1 VHEREFP
8 SSGLDGPRDPGP
20 RDLGPGAT
28 GPRIGG
34 SPLIDARCLDKAF
47 GATRALDGVD
57 FAIARGE
64 VHALVGENGAGK
76 STLIKI
82 LSGVYRGDGGD
93 ILLDGAPYRPAS
105 PAEAQQAGIV
115 LIPQELRIVPA
126 MTVAENVLLGAWPTG
141 RLGGPLAPVSTRR
154 MRERTRVLLA
164 ELGLDIDPRRRAG
177 TLPFAE
183 RQLVVIARALN
194 HRATCLILDEPT
206 ASLESREVERLFA
219 LVDRLKA
226 AGTAII
232 YVSHRLEEIHRL
244 AERTTVLRDG
254 RVVARYGRGTFTTDD
269 LIRDMT
275 GRSLEV
281 LDRPHVAGRG
291 PVVLEAALPG
301 DAPEAPPIRLS
312 ERTVTGVAGLLGSGA
327 TEAMLSLYGARGR
340 QACQAGGLPVTV
352 GSPRD
357 AIDRHVGFVPSERSL
372 GIVPSLTVWENIALP
387 HLDRLRRARGLSWR
401 AIRALAGEV
410 ARQLDIRP
418 ADPTL
423 RAGSLSGGNQQKVL
437 FARWLVERMTILLLD
452 EPTHGIDIGAK
463 ARIDLLIRQFAEE
476 GGAVMMAS
484 SEFHELLKLSDEV
497 LTMRHGRITRRLERG
512 RPDYSELT
520 LRNELGG

>member
-1 VHEREFP
+1 MREREIP
-8 SSGLDGPRDPGP
+8 ADAIDGEPGDGTALVAARGL
-20 RDLGPGAT
+20 T
-28 GPRIGG
+28 
-34 SPLIDARCLDKAF
+34 KAF
-47 GATRALDGVD
+47 GATRALDAVD
-57 FAIARGE
+57 VTIARGE

-82 LSGVYRGDGGD
+82 LSGVYRADAGSV
-93 ILLDGAPYRPAS
+93 LLDGRAFRPLS
-105 PAEAQQAGIV
+105 PADAQQAGIV
-115 LIPQELRIVPA
+115 LIPQELRVVPA
-126 MTVAENVLLGAWPTG
+126 MTVAENVLLGVWPTA
-141 RLGGPLAPVSTRR
+141 RLGGALAPVSTRR
-154 MRERTRVLLA
+154 MRERTRTLLA
-164 ELGLDIDPRRRAG
+164 ELGLDIDPRRRAD

-206 ASLESREVERLFA
+206 ASLESREVERLFS
-219 LVDRLKA
+219 LIDRLKA
-226 AGTAII
+226 GGTAIV

-254 RVVARYGRGTFTTDD
+254 RVVARYRRGTFTTDD

-281 LDRPHVAGRG
+281 LDRPHAADRG
-291 PVVLEAALPG
+291 AVVLEAALPG
-301 DAPEAPPIRLS
+301 GDAQAHPVRLS

-340 QACQAGGLPVTV
+340 QACQAGGEDVTV
-352 GSPRD
+352 KSPRD
-357 AIDRHVGFVPSERSL
+357 AIDRHIGFVPSERSL
-372 GIVPSLTVWENIALP
+372 GIVPSLAVWENIALP

-401 AIRALAGEV
+401 AIRALASEV

-437 FARWLVERMTILLLD
+437 FARWLVERMTVLLLD

-476 GGAVMMAS
+476 GGAVMMTS

-497 LTMRHGRITRRLERG
+497 LTMRHGRITRRVERG
-512 RPDYSELT
+512 EPDYAEMT